1 MVKVRKYVP
10 GSKCL
15 DDKHFEAAKS
25 INVFING
32 DEHSPS
38 RQFTIPKRFENAE
51 GSQGMKA
58 LLGMITKALR
68 SDMHFNRP
76 INYLITPYNAKT
88 IKKVADLEE
97 DGNYVACHKNRLIQ
111 IDYDMIPKKEF
122 KPKQNKKRFIHTTWS
137 KLRAD
142 SQIFSE
148 PLTHAQKYQKH
159 YSKEL
164 SEIDPKFEDTA
175 PVKVITVYRNGDP
188 SSATKVLLSGKM
200 VGGDPEAFSLIL
212 NHISNKLSKA
222 FANTLRDTEALSVRR
237 IYDLKGNQIKRAGSI
252 SNGNSYIVCGS
263 NKLKLM
269 RYGTNPVTQPVWART
284 IRPER
289 TISGRIM
296 FRDEMS
302 DRPEFQSKIPRS
314 KHPHIKLPKLKK
326 KKVEMSDKYKA
337 IVGRRRD

>member
-1 MVKVRKYVP
+1 VP

-15 DDKHFEAAKS
+15 DDKNFEAAKK

-32 DEHSPS
+32 DEHTPA
-38 RQFTIPKRFENAE
+38 RQFTVPKSFGNAE

-68 SDMHFNRP
+68 SEMHFNRP
-76 INYLITPYNAKT
+76 INYLITPYEAKT
-88 IKKVADLEE
+88 IKKVSELEE
-97 DGNYVACHKNRLIQ
+97 DASYVACHKNRLIQ
-111 IDYDMIPKKEF
+111 IDYDMIPKKDF
-122 KPKQNKKRFIHTTWS
+122 KTKNGKKRFIHTTWS

-188 SSATKVLLSGKM
+188 SSATKILLTGKM
-200 VGGDPEAFSLIL
+200 VTENSEAFSLIL
-212 NHISNKLSKA
+212 NHISTKLSKA

-237 IYDLKGNQIKRAGSI
+237 IYDLKGNQIKRAASI
-252 SNGNSYIVCGS
+252 ENGNSYIVCGS
-263 NKLKLM
+263 NKLKIM
-269 RYGTNPVTQPVWART
+269 RYGKNQIAQPVWART

-296 FRDEMS
+296 FRDEME

-314 KHPHIKLPKLKK
+314 KHPYIKLPKLKK
-326 KKVEMSDKYKA
+326 RKIEMSDKYKA
-337 IVGRRRD
+337 IVGRRRT